1 MMMEQ
6 LIDDEK
12 ILPFRKVLTD
22 SRRIAIVPHV
32 NPDGDAIGSSMALF
46 RILRNI
52 GKNVDVVIPND
63 FPDFL
68 NWIEDSEKVINF
80 EAERV
85 KAESVINKADLLFI
99 LDFNNFDRSEEM
111 AGTLKGFRG
120 NTIMIDHH
128 PSPSAPC
135 DIIFSDT
142 SQSSTCELLF
152 RIIADA
158 GLDNFIDKSAAEAI
172 FAGMMT
178 DTGNFS
184 YNASSPDTY
193 RIIAAL
199 LEKGIDKDQVHAN
212 VFHTFSADR
221 WRLIGHSLKE
231 KMVIIPELKTG
242 YISLSKAELDQFN
255 FQSGDTEGLVNYP
268 LMVKGIVFCAL
279 FTEKDDY
286 VKMSFRSKGIF
297 SVNEFARAHFNGGGH
312 DNAAGGK
319 IDLKLEDAIKK
330 FESLLPGYK
339 DKLYASE

>member
-1 MMMEQ
+1 
-6 LIDDEK
+6 
-12 ILPFRKVLTD
+12 
-22 SRRIAIVPHV
+22 
-32 NPDGDAIGSSMALF
+32 
-46 RILRNI
+46 
-52 GKNVDVVIPND
+52 VV
-63 FPDFL
+63 
-68 NWIEDSEKVINF
+68 
-80 EAERV
+80 
-85 KAESVINKADLLFI
+85 
-99 LDFNNFDRSEEM
+99 
-111 AGTLKGFRG
+111 
-120 NTIMIDHH
+120 
-128 PSPSAPC
+128 
-135 DIIFSDT
+135 
-142 SQSSTCELLF
+142 
-152 RIIADA
+152 
-158 GLDNFIDKSAAEAI
+158 
-172 FAGMMT
+172 
-178 DTGNFS
+178 
-184 YNASSPDTY
+184 
-193 RIIAAL
+193 
-199 LEKGIDKDQVHAN
+199 
-212 VFHTFSADR
+212 HTFSADR